1 MEVKLQNIYAINY
14 AIQSKKEVNYK
25 ALFDI
30 FESIKKTLGA
40 DYIIFLEKSPIVPWY
55 ITYRYDS
62 RQKWQL
68 QSESYKHD
76 GRSDFATIFEELDIK
91 SGWTIQKI
99 SLWNTTHWYFIIWKQ
114 RYDRNV
120 TNVIANLVS
129 TPINTILTEK
139 YEKLDQA

>member
-14 AIQSKKEVNYK
+14 AIQSKKEMNYK
-25 ALFDI
+25 SLFEI
-30 FESIKKTLGA
+30 FESIKEILDA
-40 DYIIFLEKSPIVPWY
+40 DYILFLEKSVVIPGY

-62 RQKWQL
+62 REKWQL

-91 SGWTIQKI
+91 SWGMIQKI
-99 SLWNTTHWYFIIWKQ
+99 SLWKTTHWYFIIWKQ

-120 TNVIANLVS
+120 TNVISNLLA
-129 TPINTILTEK
+129 TPINSILVNK
-139 YEKLDQA
+139 YTKQD